1 MRRGSA
7 RWRDEKHSLQRGRA
21 RRRRGKLPPN
31 HGLLTHRN
39 HARKRA
45 RRHQLSI
52 GHSCRT
58 ASPQLSHASCPN
70 FKLEPSFCSAWAAE
84 RLWMLCRNST
94 RNLCGINNIAQTAL
108 VEFLPIMG
116 SRKAVDARND
126 RNDAFTVDCQLWTVD
141 YFSVCSSR

>member
-84 RLWMLCRNST
+84 RLWMLGMTGLGDPSRERNWYWRLIHFASQHGT
-94 RNLCGINNIAQTAL
+94 RLQKVTAL
-108 VEFLPIMG
+108 AALSVPSVTRFFL
-116 SRKAVDARND
+116 D
-126 RNDAFTVDCQLWTVD
+126 Q
-141 YFSVCSSR
+141 